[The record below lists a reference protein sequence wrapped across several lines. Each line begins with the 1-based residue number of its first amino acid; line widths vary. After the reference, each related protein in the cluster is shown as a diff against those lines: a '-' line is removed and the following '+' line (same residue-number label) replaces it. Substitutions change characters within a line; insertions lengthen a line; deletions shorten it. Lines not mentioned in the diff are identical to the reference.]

1 MLMDG
6 AALNSARVLLVED
19 NFLIL
24 MELEATLRE
33 AGAKVVGSCTT
44 LESALLLA
52 NDGDID
58 AALLDVRLGQE
69 TIAPVAHCLAR
80 RGIPFG
86 FYTAQTEA
94 DPSFAEWP
102 EAMLLEKPASPK
114 AIVAALARMLRP
126 R

>member
-1 MLMDG
+1 MDR
-6 AALNSARVLLVED
+6 ADLKSARILLVED

-24 MELEATLRE
+24 MELESTLRE
-33 AGAKVVGSCTT
+33 AGAEIVGSCIT

-52 NDGDID
+52 NDGDFNT
-58 AALLDVRLGQE
+58 ALLDIRLGQE
-69 TIAPVAHCLAR
+69 TIVPVARCLAR

-94 DPSFAEWP
+94 DPSLAEWP
-102 EAMLLEKPASPK
+102 EAMILEKPASSK
-114 AIVAALARMLRP
+114 AIVAALARMLGP